1 MQLTRSKAI
10 AVHKGGAF
18 TLSFLNIFLIEIW
31 VSDLG
36 EKNNSVKNFAMHVHN
51 IYVFQC
57 NSIKLVVW
65 CLNGP

>member
-36 EKNNSVKNFAMHVHN
+36 EKNNSVKTF
-51 IYVFQC
+51 C
-57 NSIKLVVW
+57 NACSQHLCISMQFH
-65 CLNGP
+65 

>member
-36 EKNNSVKNFAMHVHN
+36 EKNNSVKTF
-51 IYVFQC
+51 C
-57 NSIKLVVW
+57 NACSQHLCISM
-65 CLNGP
+65 